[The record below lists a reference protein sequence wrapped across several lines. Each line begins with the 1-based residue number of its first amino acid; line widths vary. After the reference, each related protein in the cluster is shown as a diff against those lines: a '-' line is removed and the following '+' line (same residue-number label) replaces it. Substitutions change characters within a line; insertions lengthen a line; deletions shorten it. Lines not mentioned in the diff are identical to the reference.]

1 MVGGRI
7 NMAYVCNR
15 ALPHSHTTEPKEPV
29 HYITVCK
36 RNAYS
41 AMTES
46 EQLAARGAWE
56 RVTANGQVR
65 ENHGSRSDWQK

>member
-1 MVGGRI
+1 
-7 NMAYVCNR
+7 MAYVCNR

-36 RNAYS
+36 RHAYS